1 MVHSSARQQTK
12 VAIAAGILAIAVF
25 GKSQAASA
33 GECPADKRGV
43 NLTKAVTTPA
53 KDVTDTVLTSIN
65 LAAEPAKIQ
74 DRELRLRKLV
84 IEPGGV
90 VPWHSHG
97 DRPAIIYIIDISLRG
112 RSLNTRAR
120 AQFPSF
126 TRPATWPGRRT
137 PLHTGGRTPATR
149 RWCYSQQTF
158 CATRWTRTCDRG
170 SRHGVSL
177 KAPAAPDEAT
187 DEHCQSHYCRGASFG
202 RCAEDHRVDCA
213 RSPGRRG
220 AWGVSGW
227 GLPSA
232 SRSTNRT

>member
-84 IEPGGV
+84 ILFPGTVTATGQQ
-90 VPWHSHG
+90 SFK
-97 DRPAIIYIIDISLRG
+97 SLRG
-112 RSLNTRAR
+112 RS
-120 AQFPSF
+120 
-126 TRPATWPGRRT
+126 
-137 PLHTGGRTPATR
+137 
-149 RWCYSQQTF
+149 
-158 CATRWTRTCDRG
+158 
-170 SRHGVSL
+170 
-177 KAPAAPDEAT
+177 
-187 DEHCQSHYCRGASFG
+187 
-202 RCAEDHRVDCA
+202 
-213 RSPGRRG
+213 
-220 AWGVSGW
+220 
-227 GLPSA
+227 
-232 SRSTNRT
+232 